1 MPDACT
7 YMRFIAAY
15 NRDSDRDIDQLGNAL
30 EITVWEPRVDHNT
43 DGALALSVVRKI
55 HSTHALRNSTTD
67 ATEDRS

>member
-15 NRDSDRDIDQLGNAL
+15 NRDNDRDINQLGNAL

-43 DGALALSVVRKI
+43 NGALI
-55 HSTHALRNSTTD
+55 
-67 ATEDRS
+67 